1 MPYAVHTASTTG
13 QSELNTWLEVSWAHI
28 AQSCHFCR
36 VNQEHIVYL
45 KFAPEALADR
55 LNSGKVARCA
65 FSVELL
71 SELRRDYI
79 EEDGGAFNQF
89 VESTNQSIREN
100 STRALAFCGMSE

>member
-55 LNSGKVARCA
+55 LNSGKQFTAMQG
-65 FSVELL
+65 L
-71 SELRRDYI
+71 SRKVRI
-79 EEDGGAFNQF
+79 Q
-89 VESTNQSIREN
+89 
-100 STRALAFCGMSE
+100 C